1 MKNELKQLAQTDDRT
16 YSERAVVMRTYRTK
30 DQLETFQ
37 QGLTTVQYDPVKHLT
52 CDVRIVKDGT
62 MVYGVKLTPHILQ
75 RDSSGNIIQTIYDGT
90 VENPTGDVPVNI
102 PLVGSY
108 VFISW
113 LDKHTAFVAL
123 QTNTEN
129 ILVGSTE
136 GAYFDFYNREDIR
149 ILELKNAD
157 EFNIQ
162 LNNGK
167 LFSIKTDN
175 KDFTTLLILLEKIVM
190 SVEGAQIVLDKEPL
204 GSSDIPVIKIETD
217 GGKISIKNDVEDLRI
232 ILQDFVD
239 SFISYINAV
248 TVGLTTADPSLSS
261 TLSNA
266 LSGLNQLK
274 IRIDSLLM

>member
-1 MKNELKQLAQTDDRT
+1 MKKELRELAKTDDRT
-16 YSERAVVMRTYRTK
+16 YSDRAVVMRTYRTK
-30 DQLETFQ
+30 DQLEAFQ

-52 CDVRIVKDGT
+52 CDVRITKDGT
-62 MVYGVKLTPHILQ
+62 MVYGVKLSPHILK

-113 LDKHTAFVAL
+113 LDKNTAFVAL

-157 EFNIQ
+157 EFNIV

-167 LFSIKTDN
+167 SFSIKTDSQ
-175 KDFTTLLILLEKIVM
+175 DFTTLLVLLEKIVL
-190 SVEGAQIVLDKEPL
+190 SVEGAQIVLDKEN
-204 GSSDIPVIKIETD
+204 DIPVIKIETD
-217 GGKISIKNDVEDLRI
+217 GGKISIKNDKEDLRI
-232 ILQDFVD
+232 LLQDWVD

-248 TVGLTTADPSLSS
+248 YAGLIVADPSLGG
-261 TLSNA
+261 TLTNA
-266 LSGLNQLK
+266 LSGLNGLK
-274 IRIDSLLM
+274 TRIDTLLM